1 MVKVKITGRGGH
13 LWYKDFVGEVVEV
26 SENEILVGSH
36 IAYMVCTDKC
46 SDAMKALFAR
56 HDGIGTIFPG
66 IWWIYKED
74 CEVVKEEKPLR
85 VGDVVC
91 FIGSKYEYYQPTIT
105 VVKIYMDCRS
115 GYSVFDGV
123 YFNKVTGGY
132 TTVVGVSV
140 NAVERR

>member
-1 MVKVKITGRGGH
+1 MKVKITGRGGH

-26 SENEILVGSH
+26 SENEIRAGSH

-46 SDAMKALFAR
+46 SDDMKALFVR
-56 HDGIGTIFPG
+56 YDELGKTFPG

-85 VGDVVC
+85 AGDVVC
-91 FIGSKYEYYQPTIT
+91 FVGGKYEYDQPTIT

-132 TTVVGVSV
+132 TTIVGASV